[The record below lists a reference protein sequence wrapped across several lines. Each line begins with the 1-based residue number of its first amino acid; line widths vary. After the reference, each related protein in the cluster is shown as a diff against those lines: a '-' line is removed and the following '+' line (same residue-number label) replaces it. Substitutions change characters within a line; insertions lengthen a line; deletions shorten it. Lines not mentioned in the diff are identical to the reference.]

1 MASRGAD
8 QSSDFSDLLQKSSGV
23 QDFLSKAVA
32 RLARLLGSDA
42 CSLFLFDTGTQ
53 RLTLRA
59 TVGLNPKAVGQI
71 SLSLDEG
78 LVGLA
83 LREQRV
89 VRETQPADN
98 PQFKLFPEVKEEQY
112 RSFLALPILR
122 GTVPL
127 GVLTLHDRQPK
138 GFEETHVRH
147 LRDLASSLGAALGD
161 AQMLFDV
168 AQPDG
173 RPGPAEATAPKAD
186 LIRGRASAEGIAL
199 GNAVLLGDGPGN
211 AYLTLP
217 PDVSYRVD
225 RPGFQKALKRSLD
238 QVEALQKETERT
250 LSDVASLIFSTHL
263 LMLKDDSF
271 SGIMD
276 DLVAAGTPA
285 PAAVVQ
291 VVNQYVDVLGK
302 SPSPLIK
309 EKVQDVKDLGHRLLR
324 NLRQT
329 EHPEGDYSGQVVV
342 AEELLPSEL
351 VKIAA
356 QHAEGILLFGGG
368 ASAHVSIL
376 AKSLEIPV
384 LFSDDRALFTIRE
397 GDFLVLDGYAGTVL
411 VNPSPSVTTQF
422 RQQVLHQKEVAA
434 QALTVRDRTLTTDG
448 QAIRLL
454 ANVNL
459 LSDLPTAKRLKAE
472 GVGLYRSEFP
482 FIIRNDFPTEEE
494 QFKVY
499 RQLIEGM
506 EGKEVVLR
514 TLDIGGDKVLSYM
527 PQSSESNPFLGLRAI
542 RFSLRN
548 IAIFHEQLRAMLRA
562 GHGHELRILFPLISS
577 LDDFR
582 EAKGHV
588 EDCVRQL
595 AQAGVPHNNSP
606 LIGAMI
612 ELPSACEVAGELA
625 AESDFLCVGTND
637 LVQYLLGVDRTNEAV
652 SNLYTAHHP
661 AVYRT
666 LQRVIRAAVNHDT
679 PISICGE
686 IAADRHMIPFLLGA
700 GIRKLSL
707 NPKLL
712 PQVQN
717 LIEGLSLRFCQV
729 HAEKLV
735 QMGSVADI
743 HSYLGME
750 TIEKP

>member
-1 MASRGAD
+1 MAV
-8 QSSDFSDLLQKSSGV
+8 QVSDFSDLLQKASGV
-23 QDFLSKAVA
+23 QDFLGKAVA
-32 RLARLLGSDA
+32 RLAKLLGSDA

-78 LVGLA
+78 LVGMA

-89 VRETQPADN
+89 VREVQPSEN

-112 RSFLALPILR
+112 RSFLALPILK
-122 GTVPL
+122 GSVPL
-127 GVLTLHDRQPK
+127 GVLALHDRQPK
-138 GFEETHVRH
+138 GFDEAQVRQ
-147 LRDLASSLGAALGD
+147 LRDLASALGASLGD
-161 AQMLFDV
+161 AQMLFDL
-168 AQPDG
+168 AQSEFRLPT
-173 RPGPAEATAPKAD
+173 PEPLAPKAE
-186 LIRGRASAEGIAL
+186 LIRGRATVEGVAL
-199 GNAVLLGDGPGN
+199 GTAVLLGDGSGN
-211 AYLTLP
+211 AYLVLP
-217 PDVSYRVD
+217 PDVSYRED
-225 RPGFQKALKRSLD
+225 KSGFQKALKRSLD
-238 QVEALQKETERT
+238 QIETLQKETERT

-263 LMLKDDSF
+263 LMLKDESF
-271 SGIMD
+271 SGTMEA
-276 DLVAAGTPA
+276 LVAAGTPA

-291 VVNQYVDVLGK
+291 VVNQYVEILEK

-324 NLRQT
+324 NLRKT
-329 EHPEGDYSGQVVV
+329 EHAEGDYAGQVVV

-384 LFSDDRALFTIRE
+384 LFTDDRALFTIHE
-397 GDFLVLDGYAGTVL
+397 GDFLVLDGVAGAVH
-411 VNPSPSVTTQF
+411 VNPSPSVTVQF
-422 RQQVLHQKEVAA
+422 RQQALHFQEVAN
-434 QALTVRDRTLTTDG
+434 QALAVRDKTLTTDG

-459 LSDLPTAKRLKAE
+459 LSDLPVAKRLKAE

-494 QFKVY
+494 QFNVY
-499 RQLIEGM
+499 RQLLDGM
-506 EGKEVVLR
+506 AGKEVVLR

-588 EDCVRQL
+588 KDCIRQL
-595 AQAGVPHNNSP
+595 EEAGVAHNPQP

-625 AESDFLCVGTND
+625 KESDFLCVGTND

-652 SNLYTAHHP
+652 RNLYTAHHP

-686 IAADRHMIPFLLGA
+686 IAADPHMVPFLVGA

-717 LIEGLSLRFCQV
+717 LIEGLSLRNCQV

-743 HSYLGME
+743 HQYLG
-750 TIEKP
+750 IEPSENP